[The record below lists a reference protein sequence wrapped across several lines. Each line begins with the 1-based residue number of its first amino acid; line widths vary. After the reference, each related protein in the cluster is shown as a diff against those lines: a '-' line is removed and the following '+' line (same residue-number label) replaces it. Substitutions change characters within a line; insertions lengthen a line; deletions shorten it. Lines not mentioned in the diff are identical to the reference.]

1 MTFLQ
6 ELFPKM
12 YKSFLFDSWLQVRQS
27 STNQLTKTT
36 AFPTGTFPRIARS
49 SSTLQK
55 LSASS
60 PVKDPVTSSSITEF
74 IPTSDEGSKGTT
86 YPPTKTGNFMYTLF
100 CWRCFIRMTCTGA
113 FISIALALRRRS
125 RIAQTVM
132 WFVKRSGENF
142 FAVTWLSVRRT
153 CDRPRVRHLLKLVRF
168 RGLFFMTQNGKK
180 TTPAN
185 I

>member
-1 MTFLQ
+1 MIHDLARLWHFTKKYSQKFINPFCLI
-6 ELFPKM
+6 
-12 YKSFLFDSWLQVRQS
+12 SCLQVRQIS
-27 STNQLTKTT
+27 VNQLTKT
-36 AFPTGTFPRIARS
+36 AAIPTRTFTRIATA

-132 WFVKRSGENF
+132 
-142 FAVTWLSVRRT
+142 
-153 CDRPRVRHLLKLVRF
+153 
-168 RGLFFMTQNGKK
+168 
-180 TTPAN
+180 
-185 I
+185 